1 MDIKIQ
7 QQISDIVK
15 KENERI
21 DIKKSKVDNELQTQN
36 RMITLTN
43 SYRKKYSDYN
53 TMYVILIVFLS
64 ILCGIM
70 IIKRFLPFIPS
81 YVYEFLY
88 VILIPLFC
96 IILYHKYLDISKHDN
111 IYYDEI
117 VRQKPNSLTPSEA
130 LKKKMEQQN
139 KILNSGSLLAS
150 YSGCVGAKCCSDT
163 TIWDAGNSVCV
174 AKDGFTTINYAM
186 LNGDLDFS
194 SVSDNLIIPNH
205 PNEFEHYSKI

>member
-150 YSGCVGAKCCSDT
+150 YSGCVGSKCCSDT

-194 SVSDNLIIPNH
+194 NVSDNLIIPNH

>member
-7 QQISDIVK
+7 QQISDIVN

-53 TMYVILIVFLS
+53 TMYLILIVFLS

-81 YVYEFLY
+81 YVYEILY

-96 IILYHKYLDISKHDN
+96 IILYHKYLDISKRDD

-117 VRQKPNSLTPSEA
+117 VRKKPTTLTPNEA
-130 LKKKMEQQN
+130 LKKKVEEQN

-163 TIWDAGNSVCV
+163 TIWDTGNSVCV

-186 LNGDLDFS
+186 INGDSDFR
-194 SVSDNLIIPNH
+194 SVDNDFIQPNH
-205 PNEFEHYSKI
+205 PNEFENYSKI

>member
-7 QQISDIVK
+7 QQISDIVN

-70 IIKRFLPFIPS
+70 IVKRFLPFIPS
-81 YVYEFLY
+81 YVYEILY
-88 VILIPLFC
+88 IILIPLFC
-96 IILYHKYLDISKHDN
+96 IILYHKYLDISKRDD

-117 VRQKPNSLTPSEA
+117 VRKKPTTLTPGEA
-130 LKKKMEQQN
+130 LKKKVEEQN

-163 TIWDAGNSVCV
+163 TIWDTGNSVCV

-194 SVSDNLIIPNH
+194 SVNNDFIQPNH
-205 PNEFEHYSKI
+205 PNEFESYSKI